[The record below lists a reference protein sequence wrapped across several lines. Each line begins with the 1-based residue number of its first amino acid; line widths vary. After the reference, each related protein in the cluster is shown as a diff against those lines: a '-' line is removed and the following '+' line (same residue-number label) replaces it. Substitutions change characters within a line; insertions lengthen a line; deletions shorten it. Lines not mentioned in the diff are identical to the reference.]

1 MKMHKNQGFT
11 LIELIA
17 VIAILAILA
26 ATAIPQFVD
35 LRREARIGA
44 TNAVA
49 GAVAS
54 YSAMNYAKK
63 VAGSAHTNVNNCDTL
78 IGNQTIVTGANIV
91 AGAPAAGQ
99 YGINTN
105 AIADGATSDCV
116 LTNGDDNTVTVTFK
130 AIGATP

>member
-1 MKMHKNQGFT
+1 MRKNQGFT

-35 LRREARIGA
+35 LRKEARTGA

-49 GAVAS
+49 GAIAS

-63 VAGSAHTNVNNCDTL
+63 VAGSAHLDANNCNVL
-78 IGNQTIVTGANIV
+78 VGNQTIVTGANIV

-99 YGINTN
+99 YGMNT
-105 AIADGATSDCV
+105 AALTDGVASDCIV
-116 LTNGDDNTVTVTFK
+116 TNGDDNTVAITFK

>member
-1 MKMHKNQGFT
+1 MHKNQGFT

-35 LRREARIGA
+35 LRTEARLGA

-49 GAVAS
+49 GAIAS

-63 VAGSAHTNVNNCDTL
+63 VAGSAHTNVDNCNKL
-78 IGNQTIVTGANIV
+78 IGPSTIVTGATIV
-91 AGAPAAGQ
+91 VSPAGPGQ
-99 YGINTN
+99 YGID
-105 AIADGATSDCV
+105 AGALGDGVAGACT
-116 LTNGDDNTVTVTFK
+116 LHNGDDAAAVVTFN

>member
-1 MKMHKNQGFT
+1 MHKNRGFT

-35 LRREARIGA
+35 LRTEARLGA

-63 VAGSAHTNVNNCDTL
+63 VAGSAHTNVNDCSTL

-91 AGAPAAGQ
+91 VSPAGAGQ
-99 YGINTN
+99 YGID
-105 AIADGATSDCV
+105 AGALVD
-116 LTNGDDNTVTVTFK
+116 
-130 AIGATP
+130 